1 MSVEVRVEQRLFF
14 LSLSSDFSRLEMYVC
29 VCVHAC
35 VRVYVKTAICLWKLE
50 LSSCFFFFFLS
61 PQTSQDCVCLLRLQS
76 VCGSESGG

>member
-29 VCVHAC
+29 VCVCMHAC

-50 LSSCFFFFFLS
+50 LSSCFVFVFFS
-61 PQTSQDCVCLLRLQS
+61 PLRLLKI
-76 VCGSESGG
+76 VCVY